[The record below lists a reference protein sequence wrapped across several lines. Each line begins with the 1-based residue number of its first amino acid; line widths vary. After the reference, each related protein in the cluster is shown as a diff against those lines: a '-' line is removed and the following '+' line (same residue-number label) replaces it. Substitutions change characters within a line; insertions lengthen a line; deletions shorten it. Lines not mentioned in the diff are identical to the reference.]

1 MIHIILGFCLAVS
14 IYVVVNYI
22 KTTLKKDSSKMIKEI
37 MKEIKKG
44 PDNPYSYT
52 YATFPIYNPIS
63 ITEPPFGVPFKTL
76 SKDELYEKALDKF
89 ESSKISSEEFRDICK
104 HLDNGE
110 LKEAE
115 KKIFKF

>member
-22 KTTLKKDSSKMIKEI
+22 KSTLKKDSVKMIKEI
-37 MKEIKKG
+37 MKEIKK
-44 PDNPYSYT
+44 DSVYTTVSYT
-52 YATFPIYNPIS
+52 PWSTFNAMS
-63 ITEPPFGVPFKTL
+63 TTEPPFGVPFKTL
-76 SKDELYEKALDKF
+76 SKDELYERALDKF

-104 HLDNGE
+104 LLDNGE